1 MTECHQETLIPKS
14 KCISFIN
21 NKVKDDSKSTFIT
34 LKTIKALPTLMQ
46 LNFKMQSFML
56 EAIIIKKLS
65 QKVRL
70 PVTEHNST
78 VKIAFLMRKHCKK
91 SVCYCKDCYNLAD

>member
-1 MTECHQETLIPKS
+1 MENAYLLKGTCNTLYK
-14 KCISFIN
+14 N
-21 NKVKDDSKSTFIT
+21 VKDDWKSTFIT
-34 LKTIKALPTLMQ
+34 LKTIKALPTLMR

-70 PVTEHNST
+70 PVTELNSN
-78 VKIAFLMRKHCKK
+78 VKIAFLIIKYCKK
-91 SVCYCKDCYNLAD
+91 NK

>member
-1 MTECHQETLIPKS
+1 
-14 KCISFIN
+14 
-21 NKVKDDSKSTFIT
+21 
-34 LKTIKALPTLMQ
+34 MQ

-65 QKVRL
+65 QKVRM

-78 VKIAFLMRKHCKK
+78 VKIAFLMRK
-91 SVCYCKDCYNLAD
+91 YCKTIQFVIVKIVELSGRIRYYTLKS